1 MKLFGLRAVF
11 FAAAV
16 LAALPSTAK
25 ADDAVD
31 ERIHARL
38 NSAFATHTIT
48 QLSPVEDNM
57 WMRNI
62 TPSGLH
68 ILAIDSKDSP
78 SLNATSPSGLPYAA
92 SIGFY
97 SPTNGTYQQYMFGAS
112 EQGAL
117 NTYLPTP
124 TGGQPPLTGN
134 NSLTGTKTSTPIT
147 IGGPPEGVAFEY
159 AVKTGLT
166 LDGQLGDQTRTIN
179 NSGGLDGALHTLG
192 SNRNDGLAGTAGG
205 AGTGNGY
212 YRAYRLTT
220 SGPPAP
226 TDSYVIA
233 FYGFEGSVFDSGT
246 DATRTGGLVA
256 FIVSGVV
263 NPEPGSMALLAT
275 GLVGVVGYRIRRKRG
290 QAVTEPTVA

>member
-1 MKLFGLRAVF
+1 MTLFGLRAVL
-11 FAAAV
+11 FAATV
-16 LAALPSTAK
+16 LTITASPTKAA
-25 ADDAVD
+25 DAVD
-31 ERIHARL
+31 ARIQQRL
-38 NSAFATHTIT
+38 GAAFGGFTLD
-48 QLSPVEDNM
+48 QLSPVADNM

-78 SLNATSPSGLPYAA
+78 SISATSPSGLPYAA

-124 TGGQPPLTGN
+124 TLGQPPLTGN
-134 NSLTGTKTSTPIT
+134 NSLTGTKTTTPIT

-192 SNRNDGLAGTAGG
+192 SNRNDGLAGTVGG

-220 SGPPAP
+220 TGPPTP

-290 QAVTEPTVA
+290 QATSEPTIA